1 MMRAKATA
9 KEGVQAC
16 SSGLATCAHKSLDAI
31 SDNPSSGPPRHAPPH
46 PAPSTVAQAVESHAR
61 DCGGPGCRAAD
72 GQSDAERFVSIRAT
86 RTALLKTLAM
96 LQRRHGIVIAR
107 TAAAVAAATT
117 AASDDLTERRRGRS
131 ATAAASRKGG
141 GRGGVGIGCC
151 PSAGTST
158 VSTVVFKD
166 ENSSVI
172 AEVPAAVA
180 TRLDADITH
189 VVTNLVTDPAFATDR
204 HANLAKASTLQDR
217 MRKGLQQVSDF
228 SDVGALFGCKD
239 LDVAVH
245 PEPASLTPS
254 Q

>member
-1 MMRAKATA
+1 MMSAKATA
-9 KEGVQAC
+9 KEGGQAC
-16 SSGLATCAHKSLDAI
+16 SGGLGNVCSNKTCLDGI
-31 SDNPSSGPPRHAPPH
+31 SDSPSSGPPPHAPPH
-46 PAPSTVAQAVESHAR
+46 PAPSAVAHAVALHAR

-72 GQSDAERFVSIRAT
+72 GRSDAERFVSIRAT

-96 LQRRHGIVIAR
+96 LQRRYGIVLAR
-107 TAAAVAAATT
+107 TAAAAAAAAT
-117 AASDDLTERRRGRS
+117 AASDKLTERQRGRS
-131 ATAAASRKGG
+131 ATAA
-141 GRGGVGIGCC
+141 CL
-151 PSAGTST
+151 PSAGKSAI
-158 VSTVVFKD
+158 STVVFKD

-239 LDVAVH
+239 LDLAVH

-254 Q
+254 W